1 MDLWI
6 RPEGWLRWF
15 AHPLALCAGIAPSTS
30 EVAGGFLSFLYT
42 AIHNLPQVRIVVVAV
57 QPLSCSNSATPWTAT
72 HQASLS
78 FTVFWSLLKRMSTE
92 LVMLSNHLILCC
104 PLLLMPSI
112 FSSTRVFCNELALR
126 TMWPKYCNF
135 NFSINPSNEYSGWIS
150 FRTDWFGPLADQGTF
165 KSLLQHYSLKT
176 SIL

>member
-78 FTVFWSLLKRMSTE
+78 FIISQSLLKLMSTE
-92 LVMLSNHLILCC
+92 SVMPSNHLMFCY
-104 PLLLMPSI
+104 PLLLLPSI
-112 FSSTRVFCNELALR
+112 IPSIRVFSNEPALCI
-126 TMWPKYCNF
+126 WPKYWSF
-135 NFSINPSNEYSGWIS
+135 SFSISLCHVYSGLTS
-150 FRTDWFGPLADQGTF
+150 FRID
-165 KSLLQHYSLKT
+165 
-176 SIL
+176 

>member
-78 FTVFWSLLKRMSTE
+78 FTVFWSLLKLMRMRW
-92 LVMLSNHLILCC
+92 LDGI
-104 PLLLMPSI
+104 
-112 FSSTRVFCNELALR
+112 
-126 TMWPKYCNF
+126 
-135 NFSINPSNEYSGWIS
+135 
-150 FRTDWFGPLADQGTF
+150 TDSMDTSLNKLQKTVKDREAWNDAVHGVV
-165 KSLLQHYSLKT
+165 KSQT
-176 SIL
+176 